1 MKFELTAVSRNGC
14 CRVSRRLSNGKY
26 DISLLHFK
34 DIKSVNVYSETSV
47 YETLR
52 GEKHKI
58 STWYVDINTL
68 EDLLNLENEVN
79 NRLIIDNE
87 EIIIYDD
94 YIG

>member
-1 MKFELTAVSRNGC
+1 MKFELTAASRNGC

-52 GEKHKI
+52 GEKHEI

-68 EDLLNLENEVN
+68 EDLMNLENEVCHD
-79 NRLIIDNE
+79 LIVGSE
-87 EIIIYDD
+87 EILIYDD
-94 YIG
+94 YVE